1 LSLET
6 IFSWIMIDSS
16 ADDLCKYDSNWYL
29 IWFSW
34 LIQDNF
40 RNLSAD
46 DRQRTRQRQD
56 LRVLYRS
63 RITKSKESQYYVK
76 NDNR

>member
-1 LSLET
+1 LLV
-6 IFSWIMIDSS
+6 FKDDFLVNHDSS
-16 ADDLCKYDSNWYL
+16 ADDLCRYDSNWCL
-29 IWFSW
+29 IRSSW

-46 DRQRTRQRQD
+46 DRQRTQQRQD

-63 RITKSKESQYYVK
+63 RIAKYWNQYYVK
-76 NDNR
+76 NDSR